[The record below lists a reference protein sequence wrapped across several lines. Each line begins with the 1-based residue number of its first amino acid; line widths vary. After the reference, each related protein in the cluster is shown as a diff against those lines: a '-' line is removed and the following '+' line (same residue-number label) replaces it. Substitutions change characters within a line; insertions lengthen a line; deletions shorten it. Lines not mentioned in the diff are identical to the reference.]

1 MTTITFDTLKFVQT
15 LKESGLTEKQAE
27 GITAAFREAHSAA
40 ELATKG
46 DIEFVKTELQQVKND
61 LQRDIREME
70 LRLTVKLGALMAA
83 AVGLVAALV
92 KLL

>member
-27 GITAAFREAHSAA
+27 GITVAFREAHTSA
-40 ELATKG
+40 ELATKS
-46 DIEFVKTELQQVKND
+46 DLERVKID
-61 LQRDIREME
+61 LQRDMKEME
-70 LRLTVKLGALMAA
+70 LRMMNALTIRMGGIMAA
-83 AVGLVAALV
+83 AVGIVAALV

>member
-1 MTTITFDTLKFVQT
+1 MTAITFDTLKFVQT

-27 GITAAFREAHSAA
+27 GITVAFREAHSSA

-46 DIEFVKTELQQVKND
+46 DLERVKID
-61 LQRDIREME
+61 LQRDMKEME
-70 LRLTVKLGALMAA
+70 LRLTNTLTLRLGGMIAA
-83 AVGLVAALV
+83 TVGIVAALV

>member
-1 MTTITFDTLKFVQT
+1 MTAITFDTLKFVQT

-27 GITAAFREAHSAA
+27 GITIAFREAHSSA

-46 DIEFVKTELQQVKND
+46 DIDALC
-61 LQRDIREME
+61 RDMKEME
-70 LRLTVKLGALMAA
+70 YRLTIRLGGMIAA
-83 AVGLVAALV
+83 SVAVVTALV